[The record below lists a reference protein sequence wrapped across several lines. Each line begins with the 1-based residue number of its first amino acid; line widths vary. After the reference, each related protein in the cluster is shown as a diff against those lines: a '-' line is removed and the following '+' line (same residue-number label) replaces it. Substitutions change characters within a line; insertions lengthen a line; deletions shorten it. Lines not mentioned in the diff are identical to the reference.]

1 MKAAAGR
8 LAQINGLMARI
19 DTTADQK
26 GVQEIQARIGAEN
39 ALLAHEVSQIQML
52 VGLADSDER
61 IQRSQ
66 ARERQY
72 EMLGRHGRI
81 ADHLP

>member
-52 VGLADSDER
+52 QGMADSEDR
-61 IQRSQ
+61 IARSRE
-66 ARERQY
+66 RERQY
-72 EMLGRHGRI
+72 ETLLRAGKL
-81 ADHLP
+81 ATHLP